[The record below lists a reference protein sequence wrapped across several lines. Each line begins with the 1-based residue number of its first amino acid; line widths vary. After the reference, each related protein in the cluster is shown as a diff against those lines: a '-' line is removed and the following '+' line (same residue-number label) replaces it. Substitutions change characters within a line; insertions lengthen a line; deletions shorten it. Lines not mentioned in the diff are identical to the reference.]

1 MLRLGRGTVWPK
13 SWWGERPRK
22 QETERFAR
30 PAARQEGMCSA
41 DRLHIIVIAWVTLS
55 WHICHGKPT
64 PLWSNDG
71 DLSN

>member
-1 MLRLGRGTVWPK
+1 VVCLRMRLMFQLR
-13 SWWGERPRK
+13 RPLLKRSLL
-22 QETERFAR
+22 
-30 PAARQEGMCSA
+30 AAREDGMCSA